1 MRESGRGS
9 GERVIRQKLVTS
21 EVMCRATP
29 VRELSDD
36 ELNAVSGGTFGEP
49 MGKTDVI
56 KVMGTN
62 PRLNTTAMN
71 VWYDL
76 LRQYRF

>member
-1 MRESGRGS
+1 
-9 GERVIRQKLVTS
+9 
-21 EVMCRATP
+21 MCRATP

-36 ELNAVSGGTFGEP
+36 ELKAVSGGTFGEP

-56 KVMGTN
+56 KVVGN
-62 PRLNTTAMN
+62 YPRPNATAIN

-76 LRQYRF
+76 LRLNGF